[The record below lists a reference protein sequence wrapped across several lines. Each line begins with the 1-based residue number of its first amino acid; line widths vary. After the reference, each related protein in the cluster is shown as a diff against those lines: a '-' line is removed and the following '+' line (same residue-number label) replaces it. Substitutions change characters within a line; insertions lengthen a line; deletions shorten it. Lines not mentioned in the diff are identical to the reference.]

1 MHTSSMMSLTSKTS
15 EVCVVTVGALCQVQK
30 RRTASVTEET
40 DFVKLAAL
48 GVTFLT
54 VPTDWA

>member
-1 MHTSSMMSLTSKTS
+1 M
-15 EVCVVTVGALCQVQK
+15 VTVGALCQVQK